1 MANRK
6 KRILLCNEASFL
18 NTGYATYGR
27 EVMKRWYASGKYD
40 VAELSV
46 YAHPADDRL
55 NDIPWATYPNSPLP
69 NNPEAGHEYHSIPTN
84 QFGEWRFE
92 EICLDFKP
100 DIVVDIRDFWMLEFE
115 ERSPFRDLFHWVI
128 MPTVDA
134 EGQNEQWLATYANA
148 DAVFTYSDFAV
159 EALERESGGSIK
171 CLGSAPPSAD
181 AVYRPAEDKD
191 EHKKRLGLKPETKI
205 VGTVMRNQRR
215 KLFPDLFETFRKF
228 LDATDDPNIFLYC
241 HTSYPD
247 VGWDLPKLIKKYG
260 LASKLLFTYVCEECS
275 WSFPSFFVDSITS
288 CTRCGGQRCGLSNVT
303 RGVSTE
309 YLSDIMNTFDLYIQ
323 YANSEGFG
331 LPQVEAAACG
341 VPVMSVDYSAM
352 SSAVRKI
359 NGTPLKLKT
368 KYLELETG
376 CYRAIPDNDFT
387 VEKLV
392 EFFELSKEERYEL
405 GKKSREGFE
414 KNYSYDKT
422 AKIWEECFDRLPIRE
437 GIWESPPRLHNPS
450 TQIPNDLTNKEI
462 AKWLIINVLGDSSR
476 LNSYMEARLTRDLN
490 YGVFIEGTGSLYFNE
505 DCYAY
510 NKPAFQSFDIQ
521 EAYNQLAAMCGKNN
535 YWEQRRVGQIQVPR
549 PQWMPNNVSS
559 I

>member
-1 MANRK
+1 
-6 KRILLCNEASFL
+6 
-18 NTGYATYGR
+18 
-27 EVMKRWYASGKYD
+27 MKRWNDSGKYD

-46 YAHPADDRL
+46 YAHPVEERL
-55 NDIPWATYPNSPLP
+55 NHIPWPTYPNSPLP
-69 NNPEAGHEYHSIPTN
+69 NNPEAAHEYNSVPTN

-92 EICLDFKP
+92 EVCLDFRP

-115 ERSPFRDLFHWVI
+115 ERSPFRDLYHWVI

-134 EGQNEQWLATYANA
+134 EGQNEQWLATYSNA

-159 EALERESGGSIK
+159 KTLRDEAGGSIN

-181 AVYRPAEDKD
+181 SIYKPVEDKD
-191 EHKKRLGLKPETKI
+191 EHKARLGLKPDTKI
-205 VGTVMRNQRR
+205 IGTVMRNQRR

-228 LDATDDPNIFLYC
+228 LDNTDDPNIFLYC

-260 LASKLLFTYVCEECS
+260 LASRLLFTYVCEDCG
-275 WSFPSFFVDSITS
+275 WAFPSFFVDSITT
-288 CTRCGGQRCGLSNVT
+288 CGRCSGHKCGLSNVN

-359 NGTPLKLKT
+359 SGVPIKLKT

-376 CYRAIPDNDFT
+376 CYRAIPDNEFT
-387 VEKLV
+387 VDQLIK
-392 EFFELSKEERYEL
+392 FFKLSKEERYNL
-405 GKKSREGFE
+405 GEEARKGFE
-414 KNYSYDKT
+414 KHYSYDKT
-422 AKIWEECFDRLPIRE
+422 AKIWEKCFDQLPIRE
-437 GIWESPPRLHNPS
+437 GIWDSPPRLHNPS
-450 TQIPNDLTNKEI
+450 TQIPSNLTNKEI
-462 AKWLIINVLGDSSR
+462 AKWMIVNVLGDPSK

-490 YGVFIEGTGSLYFNE
+490 YGVFIEGTGSIYFNE

-510 NKPAFQSFDIQ
+510 NKPAFQKFDIQ
-521 EAYNQLAAMCGKNN
+521 EAYDQLARMRAKNN
-535 YWEQRRVGQIQVPR
+535 YWEQRRAGQIQVPR
-549 PQWMPNNVSS
+549 PPWMPNNVSS

>member
-1 MANRK
+1 MTNRK

-27 EVMKRWYASGKYD
+27 EVMRRWSDSGKYD
-40 VAELSV
+40 VAELSI
-46 YAHPADDRL
+46 YAHPAEERL
-55 NDIPWATYPNSPLP
+55 KDIPWRTYPNAPLP
-69 NNPEAGHEYHSIPTN
+69 NNPEAVQEYNSVATN

-92 EICLDFKP
+92 DVCLDFKP
-100 DIVVDIRDFWMLEFE
+100 DIVVDIRDFWMLEFQ
-115 ERSPFRDLFHWVI
+115 ERSPFRNLFHWVI

-134 EGQNEQWLATYANA
+134 EGQNEQWLATYADA

-159 EALERESGGSIK
+159 KTLRDESGGSIK

-181 AVYRPAEDKD
+181 SVYAPVKDKN
-191 EHKKRLGLKPETKI
+191 EHKARLGLKPDTKI

-215 KLFPDLFETFRKF
+215 KLFPDLFEAFRKF
-228 LDATDDPNIFLYC
+228 LDATDDPNVFLYC

-247 VGWDLPKLIKKYG
+247 VGWDIPKLIKQHG
-260 LASKLLFTYVCEECS
+260 LASKLLFTYVCEDCD
-275 WSFPSFFVDSITS
+275 WAFPSFFVDSVTS
-288 CTRCGGQRCGLSNVT
+288 CSRCGGHKCGLSNVN
-303 RGVSTE
+303 RGVSTK
-309 YLSDIMNTFDLYIQ
+309 YLSDVMNTFDLYIQ

-359 NGTPLKLKT
+359 NGIPIKLKT

-387 VEKLV
+387 AGELVKFFKL
-392 EFFELSKEERYEL
+392 SDEERSEL
-405 GKKSREGFE
+405 GKLSRRGFE

-422 AKIWEECFDRLPIRE
+422 AKLWERCFDELPIRE
-437 GIWESPPRLHNPS
+437 GVWESPPRLHNPA
-450 TQIPNDLTNKEI
+450 TEIPNGLTNKEI
-462 AKWLIINVLGDSSR
+462 AKWMIVNVLGNPSK

-490 YGVFIEGTGSLYFNE
+490 YGVFIQGTGSLYFNE
-505 DCYAY
+505 DSYAY
-510 NKPAFQSFDIQ
+510 NKPSFQKFDIQ
-521 EAYNQLAAMCGKNN
+521 EAYNQLSLMCGKNN
-535 YWEQRRVGQIQVPR
+535 YWEQRRAGQIQVPR
-549 PQWMPNNVSS
+549 PPWMPQ
-559 I
+559 